1 MFYFTDQQKQKA
13 LIWLAF
19 WHILIIALSNFLVQ
33 FPFNFFGLDSTW
45 GALSFPFIFLTT
57 DLTVR
62 IFGAP
67 LARKIIF
74 CVMFPA
80 LALSYLI
87 SIAFYNNL
95 FKNPEALLQV
105 DWFVARIALASFC
118 AYLFGQ
124 LLDIKVFDRL
134 RAKARWWIAPTASTI
149 LGNALDTLIFFFIAF
164 WQSNDAFMAENWF
177 QIGLLDYGF
186 KLFFSLVLFLPFY
199 GILLKTL
206 IHKLTDLGLKD
217 YPVAH

>member
-149 LGNALDTLIFFFIAF
+149 IGNALDTLIFFFIAF